1 MKKND
6 FPTNPVA
13 FAQYVWENIEVG
25 DTLVDRLRNVW
36 QVTSFVSDGN
46 RRVRINISCTD
57 NEDFTGCYNG
67 DKKKLTRFDLA
78 SKQYI
83 YIDNTVVPIP
93 AVEDWNVKTFVQNYN
108 TLWSILDVLK
118 IPTKEECADIFSI
131 FYLTQEAERDLE
143 EKNKKLSTCRTL
155 KDLKSKFSEY
165 DLDGDKIREKCTNCL
180 PKEDKKMT
188 ENEKN
193 YFPKNKG
200 KTGVDTQLKSAFYSQ
215 EELDEAIKKIGDF
228 LETQSKSAKNT
239 CKESVKKFSDFSD
252 EDLDRICTR
261 VVDTFCNGVDKAT
274 DFSKKT
280 LYDLRNWWR
289 ENHKDDEV
297 KVKESKEESETK
309 TKTVNVNN
317 NQSVVTVDNNDTDVS
332 THKVSSTDAEQPKP
346 VFKLGDVVYT
356 KGESVGY
363 ISRIGYTDRY
373 CYYYWTPIIVSSN
386 DKTFKH
392 FMVDEERGLTYPY
405 ETHYKRI
412 GNYLMSDLNCVKE
425 MARIDSVYK
434 LSKDN
439 LKKFPYLDKYVNDFK
454 DEENEENEGDTEDR
468 TDFVNRPFHIGDI
481 VIDKNGNVG
490 YISEICSRDDTWFY
504 YYVPVIIKP
513 NHIAFKIQKPLDSTL
528 ENYIQIGAWD
538 LTYSG
543 ARKNLS
549 GFKEFKNLSLTY
561 NKELPE
567 ELLKEFLDRNK
578 ESLSKK
584 KTDEKDNNTSTTDNA
599 SPPSSR
605 KVASAD
611 SLPNYLSKL
620 YLTDSAYSYEVN
632 TKLTTDIVHKLNEVI
647 EAIDDVI
654 LYNLNEIQEEERR
667 RRLEER

>member
-13 FAQYVWENIEVG
+13 FAQYVWENIEDG
-25 DTLVDRLRNVW
+25 DTLIDRFYNVW
-36 QVTSFVSDGN
+36 EVSSYVVFNG
-46 RRVRINISCTD
+46 RRIKINLRC
-57 NEDFTGCYNG
+57 NNG
-67 DKKKLTRFDLA
+67 DCKKLTRYDLA
-78 SKQYI
+78 SKYYFYI
-83 YIDNTVVPIP
+83 NNIAVEIP
-93 AVEDWNVKTFVQNYN
+93 DVEDWNAGTFVQNYN
-108 TLWSILDVLK
+108 LLYNIIDTMTPI
-118 IPTKEECADIFSI
+118 TKEETTDVYALFL
-131 FYLTQEAERDLE
+131 LTQEADKIYE
-143 EKNKKLSTCRTL
+143 EKNKKISAIRSL
-155 KDLKSKFSEY
+155 DELKSKLEKRDY
-165 DLDGDKIREKCTNCL
+165 DGDKILEKCVNCL
-180 PKEDKKMT
+180 PKEDTKMT

-193 YFPKNKG
+193 YFLKNKG

-215 EELDEAIKKIGDF
+215 EELDEAIRKIGDF
-228 LETQSKSAKNT
+228 LETHTNTAKNK
-239 CKESVKKFSDFSD
+239 CKESVKKISDLSD
-252 EDLDRICTR
+252 EELNEICTR
-261 VVDTFCNGVDKAT
+261 VVDTFYNSVDRAS

-280 LYDLRNWWR
+280 FCDFRNWWR

-297 KVKESKEESETK
+297 KVKESKEEPKPK
-309 TKTVNVNN
+309 TENVKVNN
-317 NQSVVTVDNNDTDVS
+317 KSVITVDNNEVDTKKNKVNSTDVE
-332 THKVSSTDAEQPKP
+332 KPKP

-386 DKTFKH
+386 DKTLKH

-434 LSKDN
+434 LSEDN
-439 LKKFPYLDKYVNDFK
+439 LKQFPYLDKYVNNFK
-454 DEENEENEGDTEDR
+454 DNEDEENEGDTEDT
-468 TDFVNRPFHIGDI
+468 TDFINRPFHIGDI

-490 YISEICSRDDTWFY
+490 YISEICSRDNTWFY
-504 YYVPVIIKP
+504 YYVPVVIEP
-513 NHIAFKIQKPLDSTL
+513 NHIAFKVQKPLDSTL

-567 ELLKEFLDRNK
+567 ELLKEFLNKNK

-599 SPPSSR
+599 TPPSSR
-605 KVASAD
+605 KVVGAD

-620 YLTDSAYSYEVN
+620 HLTDSAYSYEVN
-632 TKLTTDIVHKLNEVI
+632 TKLTTDIVRKLNEVI
-647 EAIDDVI
+647 EALDDII
-654 LYNLNEIQEEERR
+654 LYNLQEKEK
-667 RRLEER
+667 

>member
-6 FPTNPVA
+6 FPTNPAA

-46 RRVRINISCTD
+46 RKVRINISCTD

-93 AVEDWNVKTFVQNYN
+93 AVEDWNIKTFVQNYN

-131 FYLTQEAERDLE
+131 FYLTQETERDLE

-165 DLDGDKIREKCTNCL
+165 DLDGDKIREKCVNCL
-180 PKEDKKMT
+180 PKENKKMT
-188 ENEKN
+188 EDEKN
-193 YFPKNKG
+193 YFLKNKG

-215 EELDEAIKKIGDF
+215 EELDEAIRKIGDF
-228 LETQSKSAKNT
+228 LETHTNTAKNT
-239 CKESVKKFSDFSD
+239 CKESVKKISDLSD
-252 EDLDRICTR
+252 EELNEICTR
-261 VVDTFCNGVDKAT
+261 VVDTFYNSVDRAS

-280 LYDLRNWWR
+280 FCDFRNWWR

-297 KVKESKEESETK
+297 KVKESKEEPKPKSENVK
-309 TKTVNVNN
+309 VNN
-317 NQSVVTVDNNDTDVS
+317 NQPVVTVNNNDTD
-332 THKVSSTDAEQPKP
+332 TEMNKVGS
-346 VFKLGDVVYT
+346 
-356 KGESVGY
+356 
-363 ISRIGYTDRY
+363 
-373 CYYYWTPIIVSSN
+373 
-386 DKTFKH
+386 
-392 FMVDEERGLTYPY
+392 
-405 ETHYKRI
+405 
-412 GNYLMSDLNCVKE
+412 
-425 MARIDSVYK
+425 IDNSIDNE
-434 LSKDN
+434 DN
-439 LKKFPYLDKYVNDFK
+439 LKLFPNLDKYFKNNTDTKNDN
-454 DEENEENEGDTEDR
+454 NEEVDDKEVD
-468 TDFVNRPFHIGDI
+468 DFINRPFHIGDI

-490 YISEICSRDDTWFY
+490 YISEICSRDNTWFY
-504 YYVPVIIKP
+504 YYVPVVIEP
-513 NHIAFKIQKPLDSTL
+513 NHIAFKVQKPLDSTL

-567 ELLKEFLDRNK
+567 ELLKEFLNKNK

-584 KTDEKDNNTSTTDNA
+584 KTNEKDSNTSTTDSIN
-599 SPPSSR
+599 PPLNR
-605 KVASAD
+605 KTGNAD
-611 SLPNYLSKL
+611 SLPKYISKL
-620 YLTDSAYSYEVN
+620 HLTDSTYSYEVN
-632 TKLTTDIVHKLNEVI
+632 TKLTTDIVRKLNEVI
-647 EAIDDVI
+647 EALNAIT
-654 LYNLNEIQEEERR
+654 LYHLNEAQEEKRR
-667 RRLEER
+667 RQLEER

>member
-25 DTLVDRLRNVW
+25 DTLVDRLRNFW
-36 QVTSFVSDGN
+36 KVTSYETYNG
-46 RRVRINISCTD
+46 RKIRISIRCIDSESCTGY
-57 NEDFTGCYNG
+57 NNG
-67 DKKKLTRFDLA
+67 DYEKLTRYDLA
-78 SKQYI
+78 HKYYFYI
-83 YIDNTVVPIP
+83 NNIAVEIP
-93 AVEDWNVKTFVQNYN
+93 DVEDWNAGTFVQNYN
-108 TLWSILDVLK
+108 LLWNIIDTMTP
-118 IPTKEECADIFSI
+118 ITKEETTDMYALFL
-131 FYLTQEAERDLE
+131 LTQEADKIYE
-143 EKNKKLSTCRTL
+143 EKNEKLSTIRTL
-155 KDLKSKFSEY
+155 NELKNKFEKRDY
-165 DLDGDKIREKCTNCL
+165 YDGDKIREKCENCL

-200 KTGVDTQLKSAFYSQ
+200 KTGTDTQLKSAFYSQ
-215 EELDEAIKKIGDF
+215 EELDEAIKKNDDF
-228 LETQSKSAKNT
+228 LETHTNTAKNK
-239 CKESVKKFSDFSD
+239 CKESVKKFADFSD
-252 EDLDRICTR
+252 KDLDEICTR
-261 VVDTFCNGVDKAT
+261 VADTFYSAS
-274 DFSKKT
+274 DFSKKAFC
-280 LYDLRNWWR
+280 DFRNWWR

-297 KVKESKEESETK
+297 KAKESKEEPKIKTETVK
-309 TKTVNVNN
+309 VNN
-317 NQSVVTVDNNDTDVS
+317 KQSVVTVNNNDADTG
-332 THKVSSTDAEQPKP
+332 THKISSTDTEQPKP

-386 DKTFKH
+386 DKTLKH

-434 LSKDN
+434 LSEDN
-439 LKKFPYLDKYVNDFK
+439 LKQFPYLDKYVNNFK
-454 DEENEENEGDTEDR
+454 DNEDEENEGDTEDT
-468 TDFVNRPFHIGDI
+468 TDFINRPFHIGDI

-490 YISEICSRDDTWFY
+490 YISEIWSRDNTWFY
-504 YYVPVIIKP
+504 YYVPVIIEP
-513 NHIAFKIQKPLDSTL
+513 NHITFKVQKPLDSTL

-549 GFKEFKNLSLTY
+549 RFKEFKDLSLTY
-561 NKELPE
+561 NKELPK

-599 SPPSSR
+599 TPPSSR
-605 KVASAD
+605 KVVNAD

-620 YLTDSAYSYEVN
+620 HLTDSAYSYEVN
-632 TKLTTDIVHKLNEVI
+632 TKLTTDIVRKLNEVI
-647 EAIDDVI
+647 ETLDDI
-654 LYNLNEIQEEERR
+654 IWYHLQEKER
-667 RRLEER
+667 

>member
-36 QVTSFVSDGN
+36 KVTSFVSDGN

-57 NEDFTGCYNG
+57 NEDFTGCYNV
-67 DKKKLTRFDLA
+67 DKKKLTLFDLA

-155 KDLKSKFSEY
+155 TDLKSKFSEY
-165 DLDGDKIREKCTNCL
+165 DLDGDKLREKCVNCL
-180 PKEDKKMT
+180 PKEDTKMT
-188 ENEKN
+188 EIEKN
-193 YFPKNKG
+193 YFLKNKG

-215 EELDEAIKKIGDF
+215 EDLDAAIEKIGDF
-228 LETQSKSAKNT
+228 LETHTNTAKNK
-239 CKESVKKFSDFSD
+239 CKESVKKFAGFSD
-252 EDLDRICTR
+252 EDLDEICTR
-261 VVDTFCNGVDKAT
+261 VVDTFYSAS

-280 LYDLRNWWR
+280 FDEFKGWMKEKY
-289 ENHKDDEV
+289 KDYT
-297 KVKESKEESETK
+297 KESKEEPETK
-309 TKTVNVNN
+309 TETVKVNN
-317 NQSVVTVDNNDTDVS
+317 NQSVVTVDNNDTN
-332 THKVSSTDAEQPKP
+332 TEMNKVGSTDTEQPKP
-346 VFKLGDVVYT
+346 AFKLGDVVYT

-363 ISRIGYTDRY
+363 ISRIGYADRY

-386 DKTFKH
+386 DKTLKH

-405 ETHYKRI
+405 EAHYKRI

-434 LSKDN
+434 LSEDN
-439 LKKFPYLDKYVNDFK
+439 LKKFPYLDKYINNFK
-454 DEENEENEGDTEDR
+454 DNEDEGNEGDTEDG

-481 VIDKNGNVG
+481 VLDKNGNVG
-490 YISEICSRDDTWFY
+490 YISEICSRDNTWFY
-504 YYVPVIIKP
+504 YYVPIVIEP
-513 NHIAFKIQKPLDSTL
+513 NHIAFKVQKPLDSTL

-567 ELLKEFLDRNK
+567 ELLKEFLNKNK

-584 KTDEKDNNTSTTDNA
+584 KTNEKDSNTSTTD
-599 SPPSSR
+599 SLTPPLSR
-605 KVASAD
+605 KTGKAD
-611 SLPNYLSKL
+611 SLPKYLSKFH
-620 YLTDSAYSYEVN
+620 LTDSTYSYEVN
-632 TKLTTDIVHKLNEVI
+632 TKLTTDIVRKLNEVI
-647 EAIDDVI
+647 ETLDNVI
-654 LYNLNEIQEEERR
+654 LYHLNEAQEEKRR
-667 RRLEER
+667 RELEER

>member
-6 FPTNPVA
+6 FPTNPAA

-46 RRVRINISCTD
+46 RKVRINISCTD

-93 AVEDWNVKTFVQNYN
+93 AVEDWNIKTFVQNYN

-131 FYLTQEAERDLE
+131 FYLTQETERDLE

-165 DLDGDKIREKCTNCL
+165 DLDGDKIREKCVNCL
-180 PKEDKKMT
+180 PKEDTKMT

-193 YFPKNKG
+193 YSLKNKG

-215 EELDEAIKKIGDF
+215 EDLDEAIKKIGDF

-239 CKESVKKFSDFSD
+239 CKESVKKITDLSD

-261 VVDTFCNGVDKAT
+261 VVDTFCDGVDKAT

-280 LYDLRNWWR
+280 LYDLKNWWR

-297 KVKESKEESETK
+297 KVKDSEPE

-317 NQSVVTVDNNDTDVS
+317 NKSIVAVDNNDTDIG

-584 KTDEKDNNTSTTDNA
+584 KTDEKDNNSSTTDNA
-599 SPPSSR
+599 TPPSSR
-605 KVASAD
+605 KVTSAD

>member
-1 MKKND
+1 MNKHD
-6 FPTNPVA
+6 FPTNPIA
-13 FAQYVWENIEVG
+13 FAQYIWENIEIG
-25 DTLVDRLRNVW
+25 DILIDKLRNAWKVI
-36 QVTSFVSDGN
+36 SYHSYDG
-46 RRVRINISCTD
+46 RRVEINLYCFDS
-57 NEDFTGCYNG
+57 EDCTGCQNG
-67 DKKKLTRFDLA
+67 DYKKLTRCDLA
-78 SKQYI
+78 SKNYF
-83 YIDNTVVPIP
+83 YIDDTMVSIP
-93 AVEDWNVKTFVQNYN
+93 FVEDWDVKTFVQNYN
-108 TLWSILDVLK
+108 TIWSILDTMNPITIREQKDMYALFLLTEK
-118 IPTKEECADIFSI
+118 ADKA
-131 FYLTQEAERDLE
+131 YE
-143 EKNKKLSTCRTL
+143 EKIEKLSTCKTL
-155 KDLKSKFSEY
+155 GDLKTKFSNY
-165 DLDGDKIREKCTNCL
+165 DLEGDKIRENIDNCL

-188 ENEKN
+188 ENEKK
-193 YFPKNKG
+193 YFLKNKG

-252 EDLDRICTR
+252 EDLDRICAR

-297 KVKESKEESETK
+297 KVKDSEPE

-317 NQSVVTVDNNDTDVS
+317 NKSIVTVDNNDTDIG
-332 THKVSSTDAEQPKP
+332 THKVSSTDTEQPKP

-363 ISRIGYTDRY
+363 ISRIGYTDKY

-386 DKTFKH
+386 DKTFKS
-392 FMVDEERGLTYPY
+392 FRVNEEIGLTYPY

-434 LSKDN
+434 LSENN

-454 DEENEENEGDTEDR
+454 DKESEENEGDTEDT
-468 TDFVNRPFHIGDI
+468 TDFINRPFHIGDI
-481 VIDKNGNVG
+481 VVDKNGNVG
-490 YISEICSRDDTWFY
+490 YISEIGSRDNTWFY
-504 YYVPVIIKP
+504 YYIPIVIEP
-513 NHIAFKIQKPLDSTL
+513 NHITFKIQKPLDSTL

-549 GFKEFKNLSLTY
+549 RFKEFKNLSLTY
-561 NKELPE
+561 NKELPK

-599 SPPSSR
+599 TLPSSR
-605 KVASAD
+605 KVTSAD

>member
-1 MKKND
+1 MKNND

-13 FAQYVWENIEVG
+13 FAQHVWENIEIK
-25 DTLVDRLRNVW
+25 DILVDRFHNFW
-36 QVTSFVSDGN
+36 KVTSYKICNGRKIRIEIRCISDSG
-46 RRVRINISCTD
+46 TD
-57 NEDFTGCYNG
+57 YKNGGC
-67 DKKKLTRFDLA
+67 KKLTRYDLA
-78 SKQYI
+78 SKYYFYI
-83 YIDNTVVPIP
+83 NNIAVEIP
-93 AVEDWNVKTFVQNYN
+93 DVEDWNAGTFVQNYN
-108 TLWSILDVLK
+108 TLWYILDTMVP
-118 IPTKEECADIFSI
+118 ITKEETSDMYALFL
-131 FYLTQEAERDLE
+131 LTQEADKIYQERNEKIFTTKALDEL
-143 EKNKKLSTCRTL
+143 KNKLEKR
-155 KDLKSKFSEY
+155 DY
-165 DLDGDKIREKCTNCL
+165 DGDKIREKCENCL

-193 YFPKNKG
+193 YFPKNKE
-200 KTGVDTQLKSAFYSQ
+200 KTGVNTQLKSAFYSQ

-239 CKESVKKFSDFSD
+239 CKESVKKITDLSD

-261 VVDTFCNGVDKAT
+261 VVDTFCDGVDKAT

-280 LYDLRNWWR
+280 LYDLKNWWR

-454 DEENEENEGDTEDR
+454 DEENEGDTEDT
-468 TDFVNRPFHIGDI
+468 TDFINRPFHIGDI

-504 YYVPVIIKP
+504 YYVPVIIKS

-654 LYNLNEIQEEERR
+654 LYNLNEIQS
-667 RRLEER
+667 